1 MLTTVEKRIKENK
14 SKRDATEKQ
23 IERLQQMIAK
33 NQADIK
39 KVENMAIE
47 RMQNKK
53 KCEAR
58 ILELN
63 AKEDEIKVILS
74 QDELEVRKSKEKIEE
89 AKSQCEN
96 ARREERNAMENHKFA
111 ESELERI
118 RKLYK
123 EMTSTYD
130 FLNEI
135 D

>member
-1 MLTTVEKRIKENK
+1 MLTTVERRIKENK

-74 QDELEVRKSKEKIEE
+74 QDEEEVRKSKEKIEE

-111 ESELERI
+111 ES
-118 RKLYK
+118 
-123 EMTSTYD
+123 
-130 FLNEI
+130 
-135 D
+135 

>member
-1 MLTTVEKRIKENK
+1 LLTTVERRIKENK

-74 QDELEVRKSKEKIEE
+74 QDEEEVRKSKEKIEE

-111 ESELERI
+111 ES
-118 RKLYK
+118 
-123 EMTSTYD
+123 
-130 FLNEI
+130 
-135 D
+135 